1 MGAEAADNQGSLL
14 AVATPVVATNPSL
27 CRQANNICVI
37 CEICG

>member
-1 MGAEAADNQGSLL
+1 MGAEVADDQGSLL
-14 AVATPVVATNPSL
+14 AVPKPVVATNPSL